1 QEADPSLSLI
11 ATGFGYTQDRRAE
24 QAKILQELL
33 PRVRDIRRRG
43 SAALDLCRV
52 AEGTVDAYYEHGV
65 KIWDVAAGIVIAR
78 EAGAQVH
85 VPQRWE
91 GDDRGALVWAASAE
105 LAPAFERLLAASR
118 AKEVI
123 DLTTWFSVL
132 ESARKHCRAA

>member
-1 QEADPSLSLI
+1 M
-11 ATGFGYTQDRRAE
+11 
-24 QAKILQELL
+24 
-33 PRVRDIRRRG
+33 G

-105 LAPAFERLLAASR
+105 LAPAFERLLAASG

-123 DLTTWFSVL
+123 D
-132 ESARKHCRAA
+132 

>member
-1 QEADPSLSLI
+1 VLHQHTHSFPTRRSSDL

-33 PRVRDIRRRG
+33 PRVRDIRRMG

-78 EAGAQVH
+78 SEEHTSELQS
-85 VPQRWE
+85 RF
-91 GDDRGALVWAASAE
+91 DLV
-105 LAPAFERLLAASR
+105 
-118 AKEVI
+118 
-123 DLTTWFSVL
+123 
-132 ESARKHCRAA
+132 C